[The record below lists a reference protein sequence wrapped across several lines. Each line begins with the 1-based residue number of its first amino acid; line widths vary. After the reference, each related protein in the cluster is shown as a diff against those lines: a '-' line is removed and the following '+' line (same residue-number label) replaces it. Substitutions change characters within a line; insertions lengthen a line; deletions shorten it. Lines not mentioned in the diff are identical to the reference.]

1 MNSSIGQKNILG
13 WGSYELW
20 LIICFF
26 FSWGLIF
33 LDAQAVSYCSALIVQ
48 EFGINNTQV
57 GLIGTVSVGTF
68 ALTSLLVGAM
78 SDRLG
83 YRKKL
88 LVPCL
93 LLCSIFSALGATT
106 HTFGG
111 LLITRAAVGFFEGP
125 ILPLVMAIMAK
136 HSSENRFS
144 INCGII
150 NAGVAVIAVLI
161 GPTLLTQ
168 IASASNWR
176 MAFLG
181 AAIPTFILG
190 IVTAL
195 TVKEV
200 KVDINTDASG
210 KKTSILANLG
220 VIFKTR
226 NLLLCFFVGIFGMS
240 GYWSLM
246 QFAMLFW
253 TNAGLSI
260 TTTGIVISSMGIA
273 CIFYAIFVPKISDVV
288 GRVPAL
294 AVSYFICSIV
304 PFTMAIWGGAPITIG
319 TYILFGGIPGAMTT
333 MYMTIIPLE
342 TVSPALAGSVGGLI
356 LAAAQLLGGAI
367 WPIFYGR
374 IADLTAGYTSSMI
387 CAGVLFFI
395 AASIACFIKETNPKA
410 VRQARKEAA
419 RAAKA
424 SA

>member
-1 MNSSIGQKNILG
+1 MDHYTGKTRILG

-20 LIICFF
+20 LVICFF
-26 FSWGLIF
+26 FGWGLIF
-33 LDAQAVSYCSALIVQ
+33 LDAQAVSYCSALIVE

-57 GLIGTVSVGTF
+57 GLIGTVGVGTF
-68 ALTSLLVGAM
+68 ALTSLFVGAI

-83 YRKKL
+83 YRKRL

-93 LLCSIFSALGATT
+93 LGCSIFAALGATT
-106 HTFGG
+106 HTYGG
-111 LLITRAAVGFFEGP
+111 LLITRALVGCFEGP
-125 ILPLVMAIMAK
+125 ILALVMAIMAQ

-144 INCGII
+144 TNCGII

-200 KVDINTDASG
+200 KVDIHTDAAG
-210 KKTSILANLG
+210 KKTSIFDNFG
-220 VIFKTR
+220 IIFKTR
-226 NLLLCFFVGIFGMS
+226 NLFLCLLVGLFGMS

-246 QFAMLFW
+246 QFATLFW
-253 TNAGLSI
+253 TTAGLSV

-273 CIFYAIFVPKISDVV
+273 CIFYAIFVPKISDVI

-294 AVSYFICSIV
+294 AISYFICALV
-304 PFTMAIWGGAPITIG
+304 PFSMAVWGGAPITIW
-319 TYILFGGIPGAMTT
+319 TYILFGGVPGAMTT

-356 LAAAQLLGGAI
+356 LAAAQLVGGSL
-367 WPIFYGR
+367 WPVIYGR
-374 IADLTAGYTSSMI
+374 IADATSGFSTSMI
-387 CAGVLFFI
+387 CAGVLFAI
-395 AASIACFIKETNPKA
+395 AATISCFIKETNTKEM
-410 VRQARKEAA
+410 RRARKEAV
-419 RAAKA
+419 RVAK